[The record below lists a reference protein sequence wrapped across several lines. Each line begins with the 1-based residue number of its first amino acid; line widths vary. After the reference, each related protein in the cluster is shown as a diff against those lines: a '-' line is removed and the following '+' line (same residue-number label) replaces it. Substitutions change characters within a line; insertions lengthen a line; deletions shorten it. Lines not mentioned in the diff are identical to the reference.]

1 MMGFDGAPRPAQFI
15 PQSDG
20 LNPYTAANLARQD
33 QSAAPRVKGPT
44 AEDPVRSLPRERQDN
59 AQADGD
65 EGESSA
71 FSEEEAEQ
79 IRLLAKMRGIL
90 NFSLDSGTRYEFH
103 LNPQTGFIDLRVLRT
118 GEVVLQLTPDELMR
132 LSEKI
137 RRYAGMLADRA
148 G

>member
-1 MMGFDGAPRPAQFI
+1 MMGFDGAPRPARFI
-15 PQSDG
+15 LQADG
-20 LNPYTAANLARQD
+20 ISPYTAANLARQE

-44 AEDPVRSLPRERQDN
+44 PEDQVRSLPRERQDN
-59 AQADGD
+59 AHSD
-65 EGESSA
+65 EEEEQGEA

-90 NFSLDSGTRYEFH
+90 NFSLESGVRYEFR
-103 LNPQTGFIDLRVLRT
+103 LNPKTGFIDLLVAAT
-118 GEVVLQLTPDELMR
+118 GEIVLQLTPEELMR